1 MKKNQLHDLRSF
13 LDLLE
18 RESDLLVIEAGTG
31 RLLKVAPDSGQMM
44 VIMENLSAAF
54 SSQLLSPVAQVAQ
67 ASDGAI
73 YVSEPGASSF
83 SVIGPRY

>member
-1 MKKNQLHDLRSF
+1 
-13 LDLLE
+13 
-18 RESDLLVIEAGTG
+18 
-31 RLLKVAPDSGQMM
+31 
-44 VIMENLSAAF
+44 MENLSAAF